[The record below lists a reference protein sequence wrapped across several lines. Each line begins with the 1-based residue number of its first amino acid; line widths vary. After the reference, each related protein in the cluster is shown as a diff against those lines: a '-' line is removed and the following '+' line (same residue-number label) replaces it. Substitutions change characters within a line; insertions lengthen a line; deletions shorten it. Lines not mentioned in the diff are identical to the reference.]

1 MINFFLLQILNG
13 LDWLYTNYLSGFF
26 SKITDLFTM
35 FEQSR
40 SVFNEIVQIIYFI
53 CGKNLIVFG
62 LSVGVTIIIVKIVF
76 AIVNLVGQFIP

>member
-26 SKITDLFTM
+26 TKITDLLTM

-40 SVFNEIVQIIYFI
+40 TVFNEIVQIIYFI

-76 AIVNLVGQFIP
+76 AIVNLAGQFIP